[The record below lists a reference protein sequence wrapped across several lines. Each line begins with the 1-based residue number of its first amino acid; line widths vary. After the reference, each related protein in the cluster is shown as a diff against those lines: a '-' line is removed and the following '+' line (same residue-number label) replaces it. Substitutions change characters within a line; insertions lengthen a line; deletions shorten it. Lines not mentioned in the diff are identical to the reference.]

1 MLKKTAFVIMSMLF
15 TIMILSSCENHAII
29 KPIVRTQR
37 LDTYI
42 YDLTD
47 YDDYRVYDSDL
58 EDEESSKL
66 YLNQK
71 QKSALYDQINNFL
84 DVEVI
89 KYEVEDPTPYLRGY
103 YVCLELKD
111 EGYSLYICYFAS
123 VDGDY
128 NITLYDSKT
137 KCVYETPDDNDKELV
152 LGVKICEAYKEILE
166 ILNEDDGILL
176 NDVFPWLP
184 YYVFNEIEV
193 ETYYSGMHPLTP
205 DTHYYFKKGGNK
217 DLLLDYLRASKI
229 KKVDYNIHV
238 PGESVSKVIFH
249 LYSSQYE
256 LMFHNRYLSYNNNY
270 YELISPEIET
280 FTSDEIKYSFSF
292 DYLEGEVKKAGLEL
306 GHISLDVQNIRFVP
320 KVTKEYL
327 GLPDY
332 EIKTGKGL
340 IYIYDDL
347 RHISINNEI
356 YSLTN
361 NASLLGYHI
370 NKCLGTSLT
379 YIENPYIINQTTF
392 NKLAFEKFD
401 TIFSNVNV
409 FSLNCL
415 MSYEGESLAKLL
427 NLPTDISDEMIKSK
441 YSLIEI
447 ARNDPIDDKFNNVKL
462 HDLFVEGGNLY
473 ITTDYQVN
481 STEAFDAAI
490 KTYYEYVIVHNDVI
504 KGLKNDFRVER
515 NIKCLDKEFNILP
528 YHLVDDIKKA
538 FYELIDAHGP
548 HVGLIYP
555 TIESAYG
562 EFDGSV
568 AVKCTDLY
576 YLYPNEEFEET
587 ILGYTFTYPDGNR
600 IYIYH
605 NHKLYTLTE
614 AFDQGFINED
624 NLSFIYNQSK
634 IK

>member
-1 MLKKTAFVIMSMLF
+1 MFKKTAFTIMLMLF
-15 TIMILSSCENHAII
+15 TIMFLSSCENHSII
-29 KPIVRTQR
+29 KPIIRGQR

-42 YDLTD
+42 HDLTD
-47 YDDYRVYDSDL
+47 YDDYMVYDSNL
-58 EDEESSKL
+58 ANEESSKL

-103 YVCLELKD
+103 YVCLELTD

-152 LGVKICEAYKEILE
+152 LGVKICEVYHELQNK
-166 ILNEDDGILL
+166 LNEDEGILL

-184 YYVFNEIEV
+184 YYVFNELEV

-249 LYSSQYE
+249 LNSSQYE
-256 LMFHNRYLSYNNNY
+256 LMFYNRYLSYNNNY
-270 YELISPEIET
+270 YELISPEIEA

-306 GHISLDVQNIRFVP
+306 GHISLNVQNIRFVP
-320 KVTKEYL
+320 QMTKDYL

-332 EIKTGKGL
+332 EIKSGKGP
-340 IYIYDDL
+340 IYVYDDL

-361 NASLLGYHI
+361 NASLLEYHI

-415 MSYEGESLAKLL
+415 MSYKGESLAKLL
-427 NLPTDISDEMIKSK
+427 NLPEDISDEMIKSK

-462 HDLFVEGGNLY
+462 HDLFIEGGNLY

-490 KTYYEYVIVHNDVI
+490 KTYYEYVLVHNDVI

-515 NIKCLDKEFNILP
+515 NIECLDKKFNILP

-538 FYELIDAHGP
+538 YYEFIYDYGP
-548 HVGLIYP
+548 QVGLFYP

-562 EFDGSV
+562 EFDESV
-568 AVKCTDLY
+568 AVKCTDSY
-576 YLYPNEEFEET
+576 HLYPNEEFEET

-600 IYIYH
+600 IYVYH
-605 NHKLYTLTE
+605 NNKLYTLTE

-624 NLSFIYNQSK
+624 NLRFIYNQSK